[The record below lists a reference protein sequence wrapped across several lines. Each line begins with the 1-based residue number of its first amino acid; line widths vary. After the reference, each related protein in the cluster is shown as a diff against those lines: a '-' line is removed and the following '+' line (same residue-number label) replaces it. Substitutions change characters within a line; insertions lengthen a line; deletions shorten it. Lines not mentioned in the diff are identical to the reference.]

1 MQRLKL
7 LSIIMASGMMTSWA
21 QAQTVTQEEFLKR
34 LREVHPVFVKEEL
47 SAQIEKEEQRGFL
60 GAEDWNIASS
70 VNFVHQEPAI
80 AFAGP
85 ERIDAFGI
93 KGGAQRTFWRTGG
106 RFSASFTSTRAS
118 IELDPFYG
126 FPDSYYENE
135 LSVSYVH
142 PLMQNRNGFLD
153 RLQHELKEYDID
165 FSEVQALENQE
176 AFLANSAAKFVDWV
190 FLSEQKKIV
199 SDRLKLAEDEY
210 ARTRRKRQANLVD
223 EVDVIRAKDAVRI
236 VKQNQVLVAS
246 QWKALQAEL
255 AVLSQ
260 NDELYDLSPQFD
272 LYRLEE
278 LTPLEEATSRLK
290 SDSRLIKTLRIRL
303 KQLEHARRGYEDT
316 YRPDL
321 SFVAQVG
328 TKKLDESFWSSLGM
342 DKPDALLG
350 LQFRVPLERRRA
362 RSQVAR
368 TDLQIARLEKQLEE
382 ITLELS
388 SGLANLHIQ
397 IEEMEQVLQLNQE
410 QIESAEEK
418 TAEELRLYNQGRGS
432 LTFVIQSRDSEE
444 NAKLTYAQNALTY
457 HQLILQYRALMDQL
471 L

>member
-1 MQRLKL
+1 M
-7 LSIIMASGMMTSWA
+7 
-21 QAQTVTQEEFLKR
+21 
-34 LREVHPVFVKEEL
+34 
-47 SAQIEKEEQRGFL
+47 
-60 GAEDWNIASS
+60 
-70 VNFVHQEPAI
+70 
-80 AFAGP
+80 
-85 ERIDAFGI
+85 
-93 KGGAQRTFWRTGG
+93 
-106 RFSASFTSTRAS
+106 
-118 IELDPFYG
+118 
-126 FPDSYYENE
+126 
-135 LSVSYVH
+135 
-142 PLMQNRNGFLD
+142 
-153 RLQHELKEYDID
+153 
-165 FSEVQALENQE
+165 
-176 AFLANSAAKFVDWV
+176 
-190 FLSEQKKIV
+190 
-199 SDRLKLAEDEY
+199 
-210 ARTRRKRQANLVD
+210 
-223 EVDVIRAKDAVRI
+223 
-236 VKQNQVLVAS
+236 
-246 QWKALQAEL
+246 
-255 AVLSQ
+255 LSQ
-260 NDELYDLSPQFD
+260 NDELHDLSPQFD

-457 HQLILQYRALMDQL
+457 HQLLLQYRALLDQL